1 MSTPQSISSNLHHY
15 HFYNIYVNKIN
26 NLIKY
31 LQGYHHLDY
40 SNLHNIWLLYGYF
53 FWSIT
58 VKTKLTTAKIDKLEP
73 SDKQY
78 LVWDEKY
85 TGLGVLVSPKGARSF
100 VYQGRVGGKQKRITL
115 GKYPLMSYQDAIEKA
130 SEISKQMTA
139 GIDPSRQK
147 AEQLAKNAE
156 FEQNKTKNSITF
168 GQAFIDYFTVK
179 KGDWSENYIKDHI
192 NSAKPYMSDKPCKDG
207 CLAYIWHTPLSR
219 LTPDF
224 IEQWIR
230 HENQTRK
237 TRMAIAYRIYRAFV
251 NWANERE
258 TYKDIIPTKS
268 ATAKI
273 VSSAV
278 AKTGRHKHSLQRSQ
292 LPLWFQTVEQI
303 HATHATALICMLLNG
318 SRPNEMLSLKW
329 ENVDFDWKTITI
341 IDKVD
346 QWERTI
352 PLTPYTEYLIRQ
364 MPRHS
369 DYIFTANKSGSHT
382 ELGKTYRT
390 AIANAGLPPLPPKAM
405 RKSFS
410 NLSEWVSVPHGVVKQ
425 IMGHRPSATDEK
437 HYKDRPIDLLRHWHI
452 IIEQF
457 ILTEAEI
464 DLTIVYP
471 NFHYDE
477 LKKHIIGQ

>member
-1 MSTPQSISSNLHHY
+1 M
-15 HFYNIYVNKIN
+15 
-26 NLIKY
+26 
-31 LQGYHHLDY
+31 
-40 SNLHNIWLLYGYF
+40 
-53 FWSIT
+53 
-58 VKTKLTTAKIDKLEP
+58 KTKLTTAKIDKLEP
-73 SDKQY
+73 TEKQY

-85 TGLGVLVSPKGARSF
+85 TGLGVLVSPKGAKSF

-115 GKYPLMSYQDAIEKA
+115 GKYPLMSYQDAIDKA

-156 FEQNKTKNSITF
+156 FEQIKTKNSITF
-168 GQAFIDYFTVK
+168 GQAFTDYFNTK

-192 NSAKPYMSDKPCKDG
+192 NSAKPYMSDKPYKDG
-207 CLAYIWHTPLSR
+207 CLAYIWHTPLSE
-219 LTPDF
+219 LTPDLV
-224 IEQWIR
+224 ERWIR

-273 VSSAV
+273 VSNAV

-292 LPLWFQTVEQI
+292 LPLWFKTLEQI
-303 HATHATALICMLLNG
+303 HPTHATVLICMLLNG

-352 PLTPYTEYLIRQ
+352 PLTPYTEYLIKQ
-364 MPRHS
+364 MPKHS
-369 DYIFTANKSGSHT
+369 DYIFATDKNDDHT

-390 AIANAGLPPLPPKAM
+390 AILDAGLPRLPPKAM

-410 NLSEWVSVPHGVVKQ
+410 NLSEWVGVPHGVVKQ

-457 ILTEAEI
+457 ILSEAGV
-464 DLTIVYP
+464 DMSVVYP
-471 NFHYDE
+471 DFDKSNLDRYAIDA
-477 LKKHIIGQ
+477 Q